1 MKEVIYESY
10 NKRKSTD
17 TSQKFPRKADEK
29 RLKVI
34 EHEASSLTEKN
45 DKLQS

>member
-17 TSQKFPRKADEK
+17 TTQEFPGEADEK

-34 EHEASSLTEKN
+34 KHETGSFIEKN
-45 DKLQS
+45 DKL

>member
-1 MKEVIYESY
+1 MNEVIYESN

-17 TSQKFPRKADEK
+17 TSQKFPGKADEK

-34 EHEASSLTEKN
+34 KHETGSFIEKN
-45 DKLQS
+45 DKL